1 MQDSSDILNQGVCP
15 KCGSSLIQV
24 TTTDK
29 PYRRQKCKY
38 CGFRWPTIEVNMHR
52 PGWLRAFVI
61 EMALSEEAKRLPG
74 DFQKDLLRF
83 ATRATI
89 SV

>member
-1 MQDSSDILNQGVCP
+1 MKDSSDILNQGLCP
-15 KCGSSLIQV
+15 KCGSHLITV

-29 PYRRQKCKY
+29 PYRRHKCTI
-38 CGFRWPTIEVNMHR
+38 CGFRWQTIEVNMHR
-52 PGWLRAFVI
+52 AGWLKAFI
-61 EMALSEEAKRLPG
+61 FEMALSEEAKRLPG